1 MAKSDAEPS
10 VEEILASIKK
20 VIAQDGRQAALARGR
35 EMTRKSIPDDT
46 VDEDDGV
53 LELTGD
59 LEPTA
64 LDESESDGEEELVSE
79 DKRSAMRQSLA
90 ALSTMSEPRAAPK
103 IVQSGETS
111 LEGMVREM
119 LKPMLA
125 EWLDANLPGLVETMV
140 AREISKI
147 TRKG

>member
-1 MAKSDAEPS
+1 MARSDAEPS

-35 EMTRKSIPDDT
+35 EMARKSLPEET
-46 VDEDDGV
+46 AEDEDDGV

-64 LDESESDGEEELVSE
+64 LDETDDGEEELVSE

-125 EWLDANLPGLVETMV
+125 EWLDANLPDLVETMV
-140 AREISKI
+140 AKEISKI
-147 TRKG
+147 TRKS

>member
-1 MAKSDAEPS
+1 MAKSEVEPS

-35 EMTRKSIPDDT
+35 NMVAKPNSD
-46 VDEDDGV
+46 DEDDSV

-59 LEPTA
+59 LEPMVQ
-64 LDESESDGEEELVSE
+64 DNISDDDELVSE
-79 DKRSAMRQSLA
+79 DKRSAMRESLA

-119 LKPMLA
+119 LKPMLS
-125 EWLDANLPGLVETMV
+125 EWLDANLPELVETMV
-140 AREISKI
+140 AKEIQKI